1 MSDECQSY
9 KNVLKHHL
17 YKTKL
22 QKKNKNKQ
30 TDKKQQQQ
38 IINKRL
44 RLSSSNTFKKDIDVD
59 L

>member
-1 MSDECQSY
+1 MSEECQSY
-9 KNVLKHHL
+9 KNVLKHLL

-22 QKKNKNKQ
+22 QKKTKNKQ
-30 TDKKQQQQ
+30 TDKKQQQ